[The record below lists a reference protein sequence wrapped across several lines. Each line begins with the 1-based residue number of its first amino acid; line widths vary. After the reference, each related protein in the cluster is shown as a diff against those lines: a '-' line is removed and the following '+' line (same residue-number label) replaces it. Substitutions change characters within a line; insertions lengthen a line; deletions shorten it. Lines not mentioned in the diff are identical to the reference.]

1 MAKKKSTIACPVCLG
16 DTVRGI
22 RSREITYKGHTVIID
37 QPAYYCDAC
46 DEALMIGED
55 SILASN
61 TFDYLRGRV
70 DGVLPSFAVRIVREA
85 LSLSQRQASML
96 FGGGRNAF
104 QKYESGGVHT
114 SSAMSKLLT
123 LLARHPELLDELRT
137 PPNDIL
143 DKARNRARGK
153 SRDALDQVDI
163 ALASLWHPICKA

>member
-16 DTVRGI
+16 HTVRDI
-22 RSREITYKGHTVIID
+22 RPREITYKGHTVIID

-46 DEALMIGED
+46 NEALMIGED

-70 DGVLPSFAVRIVREA
+70 DGVLPSVAVRIVREA

-104 QKYESGGVHT
+104 QKYESGDIHA
-114 SSAMSKLLT
+114 SIAMSKLLT
-123 LLARHPELLDELRT
+123 LLSRYPKLLDELRT
-137 PPNDIL
+137 PPDDIL

-153 SRDALDQVDI
+153 SRRALEQVDI
-163 ALASLWHPICKA
+163 ALTA